1 MPFPARALAVG
12 LSDTEAT
19 FVDESVRALS
29 GAEVRSVEKMSE
41 AVRLLNG
48 GTFDALIVGAAVDV
62 EQASRVL
69 GSAQR
74 PETLIG
80 LGGQWEG
87 ADVWNGYVVVE
98 AGHAALDE
106 LGHVLRQA
114 QWSAS
119 EARSDIHQEPTRVGS
134 GPRLRLL
141 EAAVVHAGDSVVITD
156 AELDSPGPRIVYVNP
171 AFEKLTGYTLDEVR
185 GNTPRILQGPLT
197 DRSLMKQLRDDLTAE
212 RSFEGCTYNYRKDG
226 SPYIVRWRIEPI
238 REGGR
243 VTHWVSVQRDVTE
256 LETTLARLSRTRE
269 TLQLTLAVAEVG
281 TWQQKQGDEQVMASD
296 SLNNLF
302 GLPLGQS
309 HPVDAYFSRIHPD
322 DLASFVNAH
331 DRAMETGSAFSSEFR
346 LESPEFGQREIVA
359 RSIFHAGGG
368 ESEARMIVTMR
379 DVTESRFAERERNR
393 VLQRNTDILESI
405 TEAFFSIST
414 SGKLRYINAAAEKL
428 LGSSGRSYLGRS
440 ADVLL
445 NRLGAERL
453 AFAITEANVSR
464 RTRQIADFEWRGRI
478 LDVNLFPYETGLS
491 VYLHDVTDQHAA
503 AQLARKTEERF
514 EQAVR
519 GTSDGIYYWD
529 IQSDETYLSPRFYE
543 MLGYEPNAFPATFDA
558 LSERTHPD
566 DLNEVTHQVERHLSR
581 ETPQLLA
588 EYRLR
593 RADGSYVW
601 VLSRGLAQFDDKGV
615 PTQLAGAVVDI
626 SQRKDNERAL
636 SQANAEMEQVNETL
650 ETRVD
655 ERTSQ
660 LDAAN
665 KALESRNRELADF
678 AFVAS
683 HDLQEP
689 LRKIRAF
696 GGLLTDEYGSQ
707 LDTDAT
713 YYIDRMRDA
722 ASRMNDLIGDLLD
735 YSRVTSQ
742 GRPFVSVDLRKTFER
757 VAGDL
762 SIRIEETNGT
772 LVLDAPDDLAPPTA
786 DPTQLYQLLLNLA
799 GNALK
804 FSRPDVPPYV
814 TVCIRPGEAE
824 GVACIVIEVTD
835 NGVGFKQQFAD
846 RIFAP
851 FQRLHGRNAYE
862 GTGIGLAIC
871 RRIVER
877 HGGTISATSE
887 PDEGA
892 TFRVVLPM
900 KPSANII
907 GRAEAGIIP
916 FAGQ

>member
-12 LSDTEAT
+12 LSSTEAT
-19 FVDESVRALS
+19 YVRGSVGALS
-29 GAEVRSVEKMSE
+29 GAD
-41 AVRLLNG
+41 VRLVETVDEAAKLLNVG
-48 GTFDALIVGAAVDV
+48 AFDALIVGAEADA
-62 EQASRVL
+62 ERASHVF
-69 GSAQR
+69 GVAKR
-74 PETLIG
+74 PEMLIQ
-80 LGGQWEG
+80 LGKQWEG
-87 ADVWNGYVVVE
+87 ADVWNGYVTVAV
-98 AGHAALDE
+98 GHAAPDE

-114 QWSAS
+114 QWNTSA
-119 EARSDIHQEPTRVGS
+119 ARSAVHQEIGHGGS
-134 GPRLRLL
+134 APRQRLL

-156 AELDSPGPRIVYVNP
+156 TEMNTPGPRIIYVNP
-171 AFEKLTGYTLDEVR
+171 AFEKLTGYSLDEVR
-185 GNTPRILQGPLT
+185 GKTPRILQGPLT
-197 DRSLMKQLRDDLTAE
+197 DRTLMKQLRADLAAE

-238 REGGR
+238 REEGR
-243 VTHWVSVQRDVTE
+243 ITHWVAVQRDVTE

-269 TLQLTLAVAEVG
+269 TLQLTLDAAEIG
-281 TWQQKQGDEQVMASD
+281 TWQQKQGSDQVVASD
-296 SLNNLF
+296 RLNTLF
-302 GLPLGQS
+302 GLPLGQP
-309 HPVDAYFSRIHPD
+309 HAVDAYFSHLHPD
-322 DLASFVNAH
+322 DLASFVNAY
-331 DRAMETGSAFSSEFR
+331 DRAMETASSFTSEFR
-346 LESPEFGQREIVA
+346 LQSPQLGPREIVA
-359 RSIFHAGGG
+359 RGIFHVGGG

-379 DVTESRFAERERNR
+379 DVTESRFAEQERNR
-393 VLQRNTDILESI
+393 VLQRNTEILESI

-414 SGKLRYINAAAEKL
+414 SGKLRYVNAAAEKL
-428 LGSSGRSYLGRS
+428 LGSSGRGYLGRN

-453 AFAITEANVSR
+453 AFAIAEANVSR
-464 RTRQIADFEWRGRI
+464 RTRQIADYEWRGRM

-503 AQLARKTEERF
+503 AQRARKTEERF

-529 IQSDETYLSPRFYE
+529 IQSDTTYLSPRFYE
-543 MLGYEPNAFPATFDA
+543 MLGYEPDAFPATFDA
-558 LSERTHPD
+558 LSNRTHPD
-566 DLNEVTHQVERHLSR
+566 DIGELTRQVERHLSR

-593 RADGSYVW
+593 TADGSYIW
-601 VLSRGLAQFDDKGV
+601 VLSRGQAQFDEKGV
-615 PTQLAGAVVDI
+615 PTHLAGAVVDI
-626 SQRKDNERAL
+626 SQRKENERAL

-707 LDTDAT
+707 LDADAT

-722 ASRMNDLIGDLLD
+722 ASRMNDLISDLLD
-735 YSRVTSQ
+735 YSRITSQ
-742 GRPFVSVDLRKTFER
+742 GRPFVLVDLRKIFDR

-762 SIRIEETNGT
+762 SIRIEETEGT
-772 LVLDAPDDLAPPTA
+772 LVLDMPEDLPPLTA
-786 DPTQLYQLLLNLA
+786 DSTQLYQLLLNLA

-804 FSRPDVPPYV
+804 FNRPDVPPRV
-814 TVCIRPGEAE
+814 TVRIRAGEAE
-824 GVACIVIEVTD
+824 HVSCIIIEVTD
-835 NGVGFKQQFAD
+835 NGVGFKQQFAN

-892 TFRVVLPM
+892 TFRVVLPTN
-900 KPSANII
+900 PNAIVV
-907 GRAEAGIIP
+907 GRAEASIAP
-916 FAGQ
+916 FA